1 MLQSAGSQRV
11 RQDLGIERQQWASSS
26 TSNFGGKEGTDSMD
40 SKNFVHLNRSAYL
53 NWALRVDLF

>member
-40 SKNFVHLNRSAYL
+40 SKI
-53 NWALRVDLF
+53 LFISTGVLILTGP